1 MAIVIPAWI
10 LFPFIPAE
18 LQNII
23 LYFLWRKG
31 PMTARVPGAHKVRN
45 VAMARLSRTASLN
58 HYVLIMIVCYPNIRF
73 LPWQHQLHLTD
84 EVIAAPKQT

>member
-1 MAIVIPAWI
+1 
-10 LFPFIPAE
+10 
-18 LQNII
+18 
-23 LYFLWRKG
+23 
-31 PMTARVPGAHKVRN
+31 MTARVPGAHKVRN